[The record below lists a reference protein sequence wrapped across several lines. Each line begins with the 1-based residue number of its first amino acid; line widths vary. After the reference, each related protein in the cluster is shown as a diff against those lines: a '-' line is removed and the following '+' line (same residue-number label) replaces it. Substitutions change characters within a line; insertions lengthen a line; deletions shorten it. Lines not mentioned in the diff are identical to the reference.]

1 MVLVGQL
8 KEWFFGLVKSKKI
21 TINTVEKFAKKASK
35 SVLFFQSIYFS
46 QDDKITEPLFV
57 KVAPYIQGTL
67 DTHYVKH
74 SFNSNGV
81 CFLEPYNHR
90 TIFNLFMF
98 NIILE

>member
-1 MVLVGQL
+1 M
-8 KEWFFGLVKSKKI
+8 
-21 TINTVEKFAKKASK
+21 EKFAKKASK
-35 SVLFFQSIYFS
+35 SVLFFESIYFS

-67 DTHYVKH
+67 DIHYVKH